1 MKILGVIPARY
12 QSSRF
17 PGKPLADI
25 FGKPMIWW
33 VYQRAKMVDRLT
45 DVIVATD
52 DKRIIDSCS
61 FFGIPAILTSGKHR
75 NGSERLS
82 EVASKMVA
90 DVYVTIQG
98 DEPLLEK
105 NTINK
110 VVDVLLSENYIPCA
124 TLKTAYHNPV
134 DVINGTTPKVVTD
147 LNNDILLFT
156 RSAVPYPK
164 AALDYVIYKPIGV
177 YAFRRDTLLEYG
189 KLEMGP
195 LEKAEEIELLR
206 LVEHGYKIRIAE
218 VASETVAVDTYKDLE
233 RVRAYIEE
241 HPEYQKVGGNHV
253 Q

>member
-1 MKILGVIPARY
+1 MKIIGVIPARY

-25 FGKPMIWW
+25 CGYPMIWW
-33 VYQRAKMVDRLT
+33 VYHRAKLVDRLNE
-45 DVIVATD
+45 VVVATD
-52 DKRIIDSCS
+52 DERILTACNKYD
-61 FFGIPAILTSGKHR
+61 IPAIMTSKEHR

-82 EVASKMVA
+82 EVARKT
-90 DVYVTIQG
+90 DGDIYVTIQG
-98 DEPLLEK
+98 DEPLLEPD
-105 NTINK
+105 TIDK
-110 VVDVLLSENYIPCA
+110 VIDTILSEPQIPCA

-164 AALDYVIYKPIGV
+164 AAIDYIIYKPIGV
-177 YAFRRDTLLEYG
+177 YAFKREMLIEYG

-195 LEKAEEIELLR
+195 LERAEEIELLR

-218 VASETVAVDTYKDLE
+218 VESETVAVDTYKDLE
-233 RVRAYIEE
+233 RVRKFIES
-241 HPEYQKVGGNHV
+241 HPEYRGN
-253 Q
+253 